1 LPNDFLDKI
10 GLHVP
15 EIMLPAATADYLKWS
30 VVACDQFTAQ
40 PAYWEQ
46 VEKIVGD
53 APSTYRI
60 TLPEIFLEGSDCDAR
75 IKEINRKMDQY
86 LTDGVL
92 ESKGHGFVL
101 VERTAHG
108 LTRRGLVVALDLE
121 QYDYAVGSKSL
132 IRATEGTVIERIPA
146 RKKIRKNAS
155 IETPHIMVLLDDPKD
170 TVIGK
175 LFEMVDDYEVLYQT
189 KLMQGGGEIKGWL
202 ISGAEAIMNIAQAI
216 GAIPLL
222 DNMLYAVGDGNHSLA
237 SAKAHWEDIKKS
249 LSDETSWMTHPARF
263 AMVELVNVYDKGLDF
278 EPIHR
283 VVFDCDYIELF
294 YKFEQFIKQHGGL
307 IEIKYFVGENAN
319 KKMRDQ
325 WNVIDQLKTNQKFSF
340 VTDKVSGIVIMD
352 RTGFTMTVA
361 TLQAF
366 LDEYLKENTN
376 ARIDYIHGAK
386 IAMEIGSE
394 ENNLAFVL
402 PPMSKFDLFPA
413 VVNEGALPRKT
424 FSMGEANEKRY
435 YMECRK
441 IIE

>member
-1 LPNDFLDKI
+1 MRNDFLEKM

-15 EIMLPAATADYLKWS
+15 EIMLPAANADYMKWS

-40 PAYWEQ
+40 PAYWDQ
-46 VEKIVGD
+46 VEMIVGD

-60 TLPEIFLEGSDCDAR
+60 TLPEIFLEESDCDAR
-75 IKEINRKMDQY
+75 IQKINQKMDQY
-86 LTDGVL
+86 LAEGVL

-101 VERTAHG
+101 VERKAHG
-108 LTRRGLVVALDLE
+108 HTRRGLVVALDLE
-121 QYDYAVGSKSL
+121 QYDYALGSKSL

-146 RKKIRKNAS
+146 RKKIRKHAS

-175 LFEMVDDYEVLYQT
+175 LFETVDDYELLYQT
-189 KLMQGGGEIKGWL
+189 KLMQGGGEIKGWM
-202 ISGAEAIMNIAQAI
+202 IFATDTIAHIAQAI

-237 SAKAHWEDIKKS
+237 SAKAHWEDVKKALPDEAS
-249 LSDETSWMTHPARF
+249 LVAHPARF

-294 YKFEQFIKQHGGL
+294 YQFEQFVKQHGGL

-319 KKMRDQ
+319 QKMRDQ

-352 RTGFTMTVA
+352 CTGFTMTVA

-366 LDEYLKENTN
+366 LDEYLKENSD

-386 IAMEIGSE
+386 IAMEIGSQA
-394 ENNLAFVL
+394 NNLAFVL

>member
-1 LPNDFLDKI
+1 MPNDFLDKI